1 MLRTGRPIA
10 PFGDPPGQEQ
20 ILGRSLE
27 EIQQEELAAA
37 GFTLVDEAPA
47 DEPYLVFSDRT
58 WFTRMTLQRFRAAAE
73 PPARLKVDHAGFLA
87 LSGALQ
93 DWPEPGLYEL
103 ALLPAGQAP
112 GFQAPGVVVDLG
124 FQPGET
130 PREHPALAHAMPG
143 SLPVSDAEVH
153 QLDHWTHILR
163 VNWLAMASTI
173 QREKRAFEASNLLLK
188 AWKLLGLLARARS
201 VDEFRLAAKLSHF
214 GRGCRVHP
222 TAVVEASVLGD
233 DVEVGPFAVV
243 RASVVKDGARIED
256 FASVNM
262 SVIGAGARIGRR
274 GTSNLSVLYPG
285 AMISSGNG
293 YQACL
298 FGRDAFVAW
307 STTVFDLSFKGP
319 IKVMHRGERVSSGT
333 HFLGACVGHGARL
346 GGLVTLGYG
355 AEVPNG
361 AFVVGSS
368 HDVLRHWELGPSPH
382 RVVDGVARPVKGGPS
397 TEEE

>member
-1 MLRTGRPIA
+1 MVRTGRPIG
-10 PFGDPPGQEQ
+10 PFGDLPGQEQ
-20 ILGRSLE
+20 ILGRSLVA
-27 EIQQEELAAA
+27 IQREELEAA
-37 GFTLVDEAPA
+37 GFTLVDEAPREEA
-47 DEPYLVFSDRT
+47 YLVFSDRT
-58 WFTRMTLQRFRAAAE
+58 WFTRMALQRFREKAV
-73 PPARLKVDHAGFLA
+73 PPARLKVDHPGFLA
-87 LSGALQ
+87 LSAALQ
-93 DWPEPGLYEL
+93 EWPEPGLYEL
-103 ALLPAGQAP
+103 ALLPSGHAP
-112 GFQAPGVVVDLG
+112 GFQVPGVVVDLG
-124 FQPGET
+124 FEPGEL
-130 PREHPALAHAMPG
+130 PREHPAISHAMPG
-143 SLPVSDAEVH
+143 SLPVSDAQVH

-173 QREKRAFEASNLLLK
+173 QREKRAFEGSNLLLK
-188 AWKLLGLLARARS
+188 AWKLLGLLVRARS
-201 VDEFRLAAKLSHF
+201 VDEFRLASKLSHF

-233 DVEVGPFAVV
+233 GVEVGPFAVV

-274 GTSNLSVLYPG
+274 GTANLCVLYPG
-285 AMISSGNG
+285 AMISAGNG

-298 FGRDAFVAW
+298 FGRDAFCAW
-307 STTVFDLSFKGP
+307 TTTVFDLSFKGP
-319 IKVMHRGERVSSGT
+319 VKVMHRGQRVSSGT

-346 GGLVTLGYG
+346 GGLVRLGYG

-368 HDVLRHWELGPSPH
+368 HDVLRHWEVGSSPH
-382 RVVDGVARPVKGGPS
+382 RVVDGVARPVKGHPS